1 MTEVKIERLD
11 HFGRGIG
18 YINDKIVFIPNALP
32 DEIVE
37 IEITKEKKNFLEGKI
52 IEFKNKSNKRCNSKC
67 PYFLECGGCNLLHM
81 SYDDTISYK
90 KGKIKSILKK
100 FNINYENIN
109 VVKNPNPYNYRNKIE
124 LKIVDGK
131 VGYYKS
137 ETHSL
142 VQIDECLMASDAIN
156 NFIKD
161 ISYLNL
167 INATVTIRCNYN
179 AELIIVIET
188 KDNMLIDTKYLASN
202 HKIVGIVF
210 NNKVMYGEPYFMEL
224 INKRLF
230 RVSYD
235 AFFQINPYVT
245 SEMFKLLEN
254 NIDDSSIVM
263 DLYAGVGTL
272 GIIASRKAK
281 KVYSVEIVE
290 NAIKDGLVNAKMNK
304 INNIYFM
311 LGDVAK
317 TITMIKDDIDT
328 IIVDP
333 PRRGLG
339 DNTINFMLNEKPNK
353 IIYISCDPMTLGR
366 DLNKL
371 LDNYIIREFNI
382 MDMFSFTYHVESM
395 VVLERK
401 NI

>member
-18 YINDKIVFIPNALP
+18 YINDKIVFISNALP

-81 SYDDTISYK
+81 RYDDTISYK
-90 KGKIKSILKK
+90 VDKIKSILKK

-142 VQIDECLMASDAIN
+142 VEIDECLMASAAIN
-156 NFIKD
+156 KFIKD

-179 AELIIVIET
+179 NELIIVIET

-202 HKIVGIVF
+202 HKIVGIIF
-210 NNKVMYGEPYFMEL
+210 NNKVMYGEPYFMEI

-254 NIDDSSIVM
+254 NIDDSSVVM

-317 TITMIKDDIDT
+317 TVTKIKDDIDT

-333 PRRGLG
+333 PRRGLD
-339 DNTINFMLNEKPNK
+339 DNTINFMLNEKPNR

-382 MDMFSFTYHVESM
+382 MDMFSFTYHIESM